1 MIPALLRLAQRRQTY
16 INILYLLLSLPLG
29 AVYFAIVIAG
39 IALSAASL
47 LVAII
52 PLMILFMV
60 GCWKLAAFERNMA
73 IAWLHVDIPPMAAP
87 LPPKTNWYQ
96 RFIIHI
102 RRAVTW
108 KSIAYL
114 FFKLPF
120 GIVAFYITCMVIL
133 LIAGLSLISLSIGLI
148 SAPFVLLYAALASRK
163 ISWKGVK
170 HYLLIMLT
178 AGGITLSPLS
188 VVNGVAMLWGM
199 FAQIMLGMNINA
211 LRLAQATAIA
221 EQERGKAERAEQSR
235 RELIMNVSHDLK
247 TPVASIRGHIE
258 ALLLASEENEQR
270 LLTPEILQNYLRIV
284 HRESMRLGTLVDDL
298 LSLARNDSDELSL
311 NLTAVEAGEVVEEVY
326 QTLMPLARRERQ
338 ISMLREV
345 MPGLPCVQADR
356 QRLVQV
362 LLNLVRNAITYTPDG
377 GIVVIALQHTDTHY
391 VELSVSDTGIGIPQ
405 EDQERIFERFY
416 RTDSSRSRT
425 SGGFGLG
432 LAIVRDFVLAMG
444 GSVSVESV
452 VGEGSCF
459 KVLLHSVEQV

>member
-1 MIPALLRLAQRRQTY
+1 MIPALLRLAQKRQTY
-16 INILYLLLSLPLG
+16 VNILYLLLSLPLG

-87 LPPKTNWYQ
+87 LPPKTNWFQ
-96 RFIIHI
+96 RFTIHI
-102 RRAVTW
+102 RRGVTW
-108 KSIAYL
+108 KGIAYL

-120 GIVAFYITCMVIL
+120 GILAFYITCMVIL
-133 LIAGLSLISLSIGLI
+133 LIVGLSLISLSVGLI
-148 SAPFVLLYAALASRK
+148 GAPFVVLYIALVHKR
-163 ISWKGVK
+163 ISWQGIKR
-170 HYLLIMLT
+170 YLLIMLT

-188 VVNGVAMLWGM
+188 VVNGIAALWGM
-199 FAQIMLGMNINA
+199 FAQFMLGMDINA

-221 EQERGKAERAEQSR
+221 EQERAKAERAEQSR

-258 ALLLASEENEQR
+258 ALLLASEESEQR
-270 LLTPEILQNYLRIV
+270 LLAPETLQAYLLIV
-284 HRESMRLGTLVDDL
+284 HRESVRLGTLVDDL

-338 ISMLREV
+338 ISMLREI
-345 MPGLPCVQADR
+345 MPTLPPVRADR
-356 QRLVQV
+356 QRLLQV

-377 GIVVIALQHTDTHY
+377 GIVVIALQRADMHY
-391 VELSVSDTGIGIPQ
+391 VELSVADTGIGIPP

-444 GSVSVESV
+444 GSVQVESV

-459 KVLLHSVEQV
+459 KVLLRIVEQI

>member
-1 MIPALLRLAQRRQTY
+1 MIPALLRLAQQKQTY

-87 LPPKTNWYQ
+87 LPPKTNWFQ
-96 RFIIHI
+96 RFTIHI
-102 RRAVTW
+102 RRGVTW
-108 KSIAYL
+108 KGIAYL

-120 GIVAFYITCMVIL
+120 GILAFYITCMVIV
-133 LIAGLSLISLSIGLI
+133 LIIGLSLISFSIGLLGG
-148 SAPFVLLYAALASRK
+148 PFVLLYIALAHK
-163 ISWKGVK
+163 QASWRGAWR
-170 HYLLIMLT
+170 YLLIMLT

-188 VVNGVAMLWGM
+188 VINGVATLWGM
-199 FAQIMLGMNINA
+199 FAQMMLGMNINA
-211 LRLAQATAIA
+211 LRLAQATALA
-221 EQERGKAERAEQSR
+221 EQERAKAEKAEQSR

-270 LLTPEILQNYLRIV
+270 LLTPETLQNYLRIV
-284 HRESMRLGTLVDDL
+284 HRESVRLGTLVDDL
-298 LSLARNDSDELSL
+298 LSLARNDSDELSVSL
-311 NLTAVEAGEVVEEVY
+311 AAVEVGEVVEEVY

-345 MPGLPCVQADR
+345 TPGLPLVSADR

-377 GIVVIALQHTDTHY
+377 GIVVIALQRADIHY
-391 VELSVSDTGIGIPQ
+391 VELSVADTGIGIPP

-432 LAIVRDFVLAMG
+432 LAIVRDFVLAMD
-444 GSVSVESV
+444 GSVHVESV
-452 VGEGSCF
+452 PGEGSCF
-459 KVLLHSVEQV
+459 RVLLRSVEQI

>member
-1 MIPALLRLAQRRQTY
+1 MIPALLRLARKRQTY

-29 AVYFAIVIAG
+29 VVYFAIVIAG
-39 IALSAASL
+39 VALSAASL

-73 IAWLHVDIPPMAAP
+73 MAWLHIDIPPMAAP
-87 LPPKTNWYQ
+87 LPPKANWFQ
-96 RFIIHI
+96 RFTIHI
-102 RRAVTW
+102 KRGVTW

-120 GIVAFYITCMVIL
+120 GILAFYITCMVIL
-133 LIAGLSLISLSIGLI
+133 LIVGLSLISLTIGLLA
-148 SAPFVLLYAALASRK
+148 APFVLLYMTLASRK
-163 ISWKGVK
+163 ISRRGTGR
-170 HYLLIMLT
+170 YLLIVLT

-188 VVNGVAMLWGM
+188 VVNGITTLWSM
-199 FAQIMLGMNINA
+199 FAQVMLGMNINA
-211 LRLAQATAIA
+211 LRLAQATEMA
-221 EQERGKAERAEQSR
+221 EQERAKAERAEQSR
-235 RELIMNVSHDLK
+235 RELIMNVSHDLR

-258 ALLLASEENEQR
+258 ALLLASEESEHR
-270 LLTPEILQNYLRIV
+270 MLAPETLQNYLRIV
-284 HRESMRLGTLVDDL
+284 HRESMHLGTLVDDL

-311 NLTAVEAGEVVEEVY
+311 NLTTVEVDKVVEEVY
-326 QTLMPLARRERQ
+326 QTIMPLARRERQ

-345 MPGLPCVQADR
+345 PPRLPPVRADR

-377 GIVVIALQHTDTHY
+377 GIVVIALQRTDVDY
-391 VELSVSDTGIGIPQ
+391 VELSVADTGIGIPQ
-405 EDQERIFERFY
+405 EDLERIFERFY

-432 LAIVRDFVLAMG
+432 LAIVRDFVCAMG
-444 GSVSVESV
+444 GSVHVESV

-459 KVLLHSVEQV
+459 KVLLHVVEQV